1 MLNKD
6 KKYAQVRWS
15 VYDVTEMFDV
25 TEKQAEDF
33 LINNQ
38 GHIQDAMVRT
48 GWQVMEDLAEMDGL
62 KRIEF

>member
-38 GHIQDAMVRT
+38 SYIQDAMVRT